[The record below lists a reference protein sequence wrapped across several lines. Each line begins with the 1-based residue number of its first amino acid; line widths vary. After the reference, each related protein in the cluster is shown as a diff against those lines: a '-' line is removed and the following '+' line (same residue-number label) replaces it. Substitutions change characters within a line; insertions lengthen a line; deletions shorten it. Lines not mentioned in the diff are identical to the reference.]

1 MINGSYNKLGYYD
14 TQSDNL
20 TWMDME
26 KWAGHKVRNHKT
38 SLTLVLCA
46 VLARARHQLKNRRK
60 KTEFALI
67 KEKLN

>member
-26 KWAGHKVRNHKT
+26 KWAGHKVRNNKT
-38 SLTLVLCA
+38 
-46 VLARARHQLKNRRK
+46 K
-60 KTEFALI
+60 KFPLI
-67 KEKLN
+67 KKKLS